1 MIPLVKQR
9 DWGTQFPRK
18 TWVGLCFCGFA
29 AKTQTNPPPRG
40 GAAKKSATPANTCRC
55 WRDVA
60 CYVSPTTASEMITI
74 SFSLH
79 MNMYRDQEALL

>member
-29 AKTQTNPPPRG
+29 AKTQTNPPP
-40 GAAKKSATPANTCRC
+40 AAEPQKNPPHPQTRAVVGET
-55 WRDVA
+55 
-60 CYVSPTTASEMITI
+60 
-74 SFSLH
+74 
-79 MNMYRDQEALL
+79 